1 MSSLWAVAIRRP
13 NQWSGV
19 SPFKGRLMDKIPDA
33 EYKVVEHQ
41 IAPATRPL
49 SALAISTTF
58 LSKMA
63 RTNEEQQLKANSY
76 LW

>member
-1 MSSLWAVAIRRP
+1 MDDLTDTRHISRLEIVDTGRR
-13 NQWSGV
+13 
-19 SPFKGRLMDKIPDA
+19 
-33 EYKVVEHQ
+33 
-41 IAPATRPL
+41 PATRPL

-63 RTNEEQQLKANSY
+63 RTNEEQQPKANSY